1 MRIED
6 SNGRKAKRSINRK
19 AKRSKANEMSI
30 TDKIYFIGIGGIG
43 MSAIAR
49 YMLSQG
55 KEVYGYDK
63 TETVLTKKLVD
74 EGMMIHYEDDLSLIP
89 EGIDLVVY
97 TPAIPEGHK
106 ELNYFIDNGF
116 DVIKRAEML
125 GRLSEVKKTI
135 AIAGTHG
142 KTSTSAT
149 TAHLLKHGKEDVS
162 AFIGGIM
169 SNYNSNYIEGSG
181 DWIVVE
187 ADEYDRSFLHLSP
200 DIIAIMSMDADH
212 LDIYGDHDVMIE
224 GFEAFIMKIK
234 QDGTLIM
241 KEDMLAALS
250 ESVIEV
256 LADKNVDVVL
266 FGIDTETEVSVE
278 NVRVEEGKFFFDY
291 ESGNGSI
298 SGLQSNLAGRHNIEN
313 STVAITIATIL
324 GLDGEVIRDGLQSF
338 KGIKRRFETIYEDEL
353 VTYIDDYAHHPTEL
367 KSAIGAAKEL
377 FPMKKITGIFQPH
390 LFSRT
395 RDFVE
400 GFAESLDMLDEVL
413 VMDIYPAR
421 EEPIEGI
428 TSTIIFDKMKND
440 NKYLVTKESL
450 MDKLKDVD
458 LEVLLTL
465 GAGDID
471 TFVPKIKQ
479 FLNR

>member
-1 MRIED
+1 
-6 SNGRKAKRSINRK
+6 
-19 AKRSKANEMSI
+19 MSE
-30 TDKIYFIGIGGIG
+30 TNKIYFIGIGGIG

-63 TETVLTKKLVD
+63 NETTLTKKLVD
-74 EGMMIHYEDDLSLIP
+74 EGMKIHYTDDVNLIS
-89 EGIDLVVY
+89 EGMDLVVY
-97 TPAIPEGHK
+97 TPAIPKGHS
-106 ELNYFIDNGF
+106 ELNHFIDNGY

-125 GRLSEVKKTI
+125 GRLSLMKKTI

-212 LDIYGDHDVMIE
+212 LDIYGNHNVMIE

-234 QDGTLIM
+234 QDGTLII
-241 KEDMLAALS
+241 KEEMLAVLS
-250 ESVIEV
+250 DGVIEV
-256 LADKNVDVVL
+256 LAEKNVNVVL
-266 FGIDTETEVSVE
+266 FGIETNTEVSVD
-278 NVRVEEGKFFFDY
+278 NVRVQDGKFFFDY
-291 ESGNGSI
+291 QSENGSI
-298 SGLQSNLAGRHNIEN
+298 NGLQSNLAGRHNIEN

-324 GLDGEVIRDGLQSF
+324 GMDGEAVRDGLQSF
-338 KGIKRRFETIYEDEL
+338 KGIKRRFETIYEDEH

-367 KSAIGAAKEL
+367 RSAIGAAKEL
-377 FPMKKITGIFQPH
+377 FPEKKITGIFQPH

-395 RDFVE
+395 RDFAD
-400 GFAESLDMLDEVL
+400 GFAEALDMLDEVL
-413 VMDIYPAR
+413 LLDIYPAR
-421 EEPIEGI
+421 EESMEGI
-428 TSTIIFDKMKND
+428 TSKIIFDRLKMDK
-440 NKYLVTKESL
+440 KTLVTKETL
-450 MDKLKDVD
+450 MDELKNRE
-458 LEVLLTL
+458 LELLMTL

-471 TFVPKIKQ
+471 TFVAQIDN
-479 FLNR
+479 FLNVKRT